1 MWRHGVGRVTQVR
14 APESGERYADVR
26 FVGVR
31 IGGTLQ
37 GAHFRDCVF
46 EECDLHELRL
56 VDCELNDSDLLGCDM
71 RLLDVQGSRFG
82 GVTLEACHVVGVE
95 WHRATTSG
103 ERPLEVDAQDSILSF
118 CSFVGLDLRKR
129 RFEGCTMHEV
139 LFETCDLRDAS
150 LRHSDLAGAQFS
162 GCDLRGADLRTAR
175 HYAIV
180 ASANRVEGLRVTL
193 PHAAGL
199 LAGLGIEL
207 ERD

>member
-1 MWRHGVGRVTQVR
+1 MRQARSPT
-14 APESGERYADVR
+14 SGERYADVR

-31 IGGTLQ
+31 LGGTLE
-37 GAHFRDCVF
+37 GAHFRDCIF
-46 EECDLHELRL
+46 EECDLRTLRL
-56 VDCELNDSDLLGCDM
+56 VDCEFNDTDLLGCDM

-95 WHRATTSG
+95 WHRASISA

-139 LFETCDLRDAS
+139 LFEACDLRDAS
-150 LRHSDLAGAQFS
+150 LRHSDLAGAQFE
-162 GCDLRGADLRTAR
+162 GCDLRGADLRAAR
-175 HYAIV
+175 NYAIV
-180 ASANRVEGLRVTL
+180 ASANRVEGVRAAL
-193 PHAAGL
+193 PDAAGL

-207 ERD
+207 DRG